1 MPLFN
6 SDYIIYRGICGMATV
21 KKSNKKK
28 IIAAISI
35 VLVIAII
42 GTVIGVSAKSKKK
55 ETVSLTTI
63 GTGEINESVSATG
76 KVSAGT
82 TKEYK
87 VGAVATVK
95 EVFVKVGD
103 KVSAGDKLATFDTS
117 TLDSQRKQ
125 LSGTYQQAKKSY
137 KQSVSDQKTAKENLA
152 DVNSKIEDAQKQ
164 LEKLEREAVTQA
176 TSRVTITFPTTTT
189 TTRPTT
195 TRPTTASTSAT
206 TTTTTEP
213 VTYPATVEGL
223 VQALTDLVN
232 TLNRLSNDIETTNAL
247 VRVVMQEIANQLEN
261 GNLDPERIA
270 QAVGDAVAKAIKEG
284 IIDETKLIIE
294 SGVLVDMIETAVK
307 NIDWA
312 AVGSSIASSPNV
324 QVATAQLNLAA
335 LYAQQKVFQLEAS
348 DDTVFA
354 KKQVMD
360 SAKSA
365 LDAIDEANAELVA
378 GWTAAFDGTITAC
391 DIYPGE
397 TTSLLASGI
406 TLENLDS
413 MVVTLSLGEYDIHK
427 VKVGMPAT
435 INSAYGT
442 YSGEII
448 SKAPVATGG
457 SSGSMLDTVGSMA
470 GISGLSSLT
479 SSGAGVEVQVSVN
492 DPDEN
497 IIAGFDADVTIAVGD
512 HQNIVTVPIESIV
525 LQKTGTYVYLYN
537 EKDKTVSKTLIET
550 GAVSDSAYEVKSGIK
565 AGDKIVSTPS
575 SDYKEDT
582 FEVKVK

>member
-1 MPLFN
+1 
-6 SDYIIYRGICGMATV
+6 MATV

-42 GTVIGVSAKSKKK
+42 GTVIGVSAKSNKK

-63 GTGEINESVSATG
+63 GTGEISESVSATG
-76 KVSAGT
+76 TVSAGT

-103 KVSAGDKLATFDTS
+103 KVTAGDKLATFDTS
-117 TLDSQRKQ
+117 ALDSQRKQ
-125 LSGTYQQAKKSY
+125 LSSTYQQAKKSY
-137 KQSVSDQKTAKENLA
+137 KQSVSDQKTAKKNLA
-152 DVNSKIEDAQKQ
+152 DVNSQIEDAQKQ

-176 TSRVTITFPTTTT
+176 TSRVTITFPSTTT

-195 TRPTTASTSAT
+195 TRPTTAPTSAT

-294 SGVLVDMIETAVK
+294 SGVAVDMIEAAVK
-307 NIDWA
+307 NIDWS

-324 QVATAQLNLAA
+324 QLATAQLNLAA

-348 DDTVFA
+348 VDTVYA

-360 SAKSA
+360 
-365 LDAIDEANAELVA
+365 ANAELEA

-457 SSGSMLDTVGSMA
+457 SSGSILDSVGSMA

-479 SSGAGVEVQVSVN
+479 SSGAGVEVQVSVDN
-492 DPDEN
+492 PDEN

-537 EKDKTVSKTLIET
+537 EEDKTVSKTLIET